1 MLHQDL
7 IQLLLVEVVQEY
19 LLVELLTQVI
29 IPLFHQS
36 LQQEVEEVEIMIVV
50 VPQEQNQ
57 EDLGVVLEVVV
68 QQVML
73 VEQVILLP

>member
-7 IQLLLVEVVQEY
+7 IQLLLVQEVQEY

-73 VEQVILLP
+73 VEQEILLP